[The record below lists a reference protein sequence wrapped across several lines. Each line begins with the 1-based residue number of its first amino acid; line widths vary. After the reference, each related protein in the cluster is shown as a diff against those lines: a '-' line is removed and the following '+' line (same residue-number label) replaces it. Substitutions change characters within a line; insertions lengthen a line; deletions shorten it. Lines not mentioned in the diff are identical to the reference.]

1 MALLPFQP
9 SPDIPRGVRQKPGIW
24 THKKDSSMYKRFVVG
39 LAVLSLVAAVP
50 LLSAC
55 HTTAGA
61 GQDISA
67 TGKVIEKS
75 AKQSTP

>member
-1 MALLPFQP
+1 M
-9 SPDIPRGVRQKPGIW
+9 SPGAQQKPGMRIRR
-24 THKKDSSMYKRFVVG
+24 KDSSMHKKVI
-39 LAVLSLVAAVP
+39 LALSVLSAVAVAP

-67 TGKVIEKS
+67 T
-75 AKQSTP
+75 

>member
-1 MALLPFQP
+1 
-9 SPDIPRGVRQKPGIW
+9 V
-24 THKKDSSMYKRFVVG
+24 
-39 LAVLSLVAAVP
+39 AVAP

-75 AKQSTP
+75 AKQYTP

>member
-1 MALLPFQP
+1 M
-9 SPDIPRGVRQKPGIW
+9 SPGAQQKPGMRIRR
-24 THKKDSSMYKRFVVG
+24 KDSSMHKKVI
-39 LAVLSLVAAVP
+39 LALSVLSAVAVAP

-67 TGKVIEKS
+67 TGQAIDKA
-75 AKQSTP
+75 AKKATP